1 MTTPDSVDHYLKKVR
16 EGKLAK
22 PDRCAVCR
30 NRCQLI
36 WHGSYRRSVIALA
49 RTWIIPVKRLYC
61 HLCRRTFALLPS
73 FVVKFHRYAR
83 ETITFALRALRSR
96 TFEAV
101 ADLFMERGQREV
113 APLTFYFW
121 RRKFA

>member
-1 MTTPDSVDHYLKKVR
+1 MYLR
-16 EGKLAK
+16 S
-22 PDRCAVCR
+22 
-30 NRCQLI
+30 LI
-36 WHGSYRRSVIALA
+36 TLT

-61 HLCRRTFALLPS
+61 RLCDHSFALLPS

-83 ETITFALRALRSR
+83 SAITWALRALRRR

-101 ADLFMERGQREV
+101 ADLFMERGSREV

>member
-1 MTTPDSVDHYLKKVR
+1 MPSNIERYLEKLR
-16 EGKLAK
+16 SGKLSK
-22 PDRCAVCR
+22 PRSCAICGQRCRLV
-30 NRCQLI
+30 
-36 WHGSYRRSVIALA
+36 WHGTYLRSVISLA
-49 RTWIIPVKRLYC
+49 QTWIIPVKRLYC
-61 HLCRRTFALLPS
+61 RLCRHTFALLPS

-83 ETITFALRALRSR
+83 ATIAFVLRALRAR